1 MPHNLS
7 RQGHGQHYMMQP
19 SSFSKNFFSTA
30 EVYDDENDWEE
41 DTASLAFVSEDA
53 QGKNTSKRAKIRL
66 YRMLL
71 RQCETLVDPSK
82 DDTEHIMLQP
92 MVVSTPSRYVK
103 TGPPVVTKP
112 MDIYKLFYALMEH
125 ENKLL
130 GTNNEKQNDYTYESP
145 TYGKNPQERQKI
157 DASIDDWFF
166 EVSGGIIPSFPN
178 DDNDDNYRSLLTKSC
193 WTTKKQLQKVLKY
206 AFKTHY
212 TRVDSYTLL
221 QLAIRATKIL
231 REQQSMWEK
240 STVATTDG
248 VRVIATSRYVF
259 IGSHSFFWFGSKHA
273 LTNFPLYSWITV
285 HSDHSAMLGKPRS
298 AMSRPKQFMI
308 FIDFRIG
315 FESKTCHP
323 ITFSFWDDMRR
334 FKNWKIVARKRNTL

>member
-259 IGSHSFFWFGSKHA
+259 IGSHSFFGLVPSMLSQTSLYTLGSPFI
-273 LTNFPLYSWITV
+273 LITQPCWANQGPQCPDQ
-285 HSDHSAMLGKPRS
+285 SNS
-298 AMSRPKQFMI
+298 
-308 FIDFRIG
+308 
-315 FESKTCHP
+315 
-323 ITFSFWDDMRR
+323 
-334 FKNWKIVARKRNTL
+334 